1 MKQEMKSTARLA
13 VTAGL
18 CTSLALGGL
27 PLEAIA
33 AEVVVDPAQA
43 AAPSAA
49 DAPATDVA
57 DAAGGGS
64 DESTGDGAVSTDASA
79 EAPSSSDSIPTG
91 DSAKA
96 GSEELGD
103 PADSGNGAGAASGVT
118 ASALTTAPAPVAEP
132 QPTDIAQV
140 IASDGTVRGDYGSL
154 NAAVEA
160 AQDGDTVK
168 LLKDTIDRCN
178 INGITMTLD
187 LNGKILTATEGKNCI
202 QLFGAH
208 LTVMDSSVSGVVP
221 VVSDGYKT
229 VVYESGKLTTT
240 RTGVM
245 VLKGSSLVLKSGTI
259 ESTGNVGVFAGLS
272 GNGSGSFT
280 MDGGY
285 VHAYSGAVGV
295 INEGSKAQIND
306 GVIVSEQNAPVMG
319 NGTQGQGGTEI
330 TVSGGTLIS
339 RCTTDGYNACGI
351 YHPQAGKLTITGGDI
366 FADGGAGVLM
376 RAGSADISGGTI
388 TASGTEPGWIGD
400 KDAMV
405 PCSGIVVDHTSQK
418 YPGEAESDVVSIS
431 GNAVI
436 RCDTGLPAVQAM
448 VSDGESAKG
457 DIVITGGTFDGG
469 KPDDM
474 FIDEELQLEKGDD
487 GSFVV
492 VEKKV
497 AQIGDKTYPSL
508 AKALDAAQDGDT
520 VTLLEDTLSDGGAV
534 VAGERSVT
542 LDLNG
547 KTLDCGSGQIVV
559 EDKANL
565 TFTGGGELKN
575 SATVDSVSSYVVLV
589 RKGAHATFDG
599 AGIAGA
605 YCLYALGDV
614 DIARANMEATGG
626 CAIAVNGSARVVVGS
641 KDATAAENNKNVVV
655 TSANNC
661 VSTQAKESSKDSK
674 VTVYGGTFTGATN
687 PDNPSD
693 PWNCGPVYWASHG
706 TLDIRDGVFT
716 TAAATAAVLQKNGT
730 VKVSGGTFEAK
741 DGFKIDATQKDT
753 TEIVTEITDG
763 TFTGTRA
770 GIYVNAGTGGPI
782 DYAKNFSVKVRG
794 GTFKGGDKERA
805 IYVKPAGAA
814 AAGTKPLEISGGAFD
829 EVVDEG
835 FCAPNYVPDTTPDAD
850 GNYTVEVPED
860 KRVAEIDG
868 RAYPSLQEA
877 LDAAKDGQAVTL
889 LKNTELMKMHRVSGK
904 SVVLDLGGKVLK
916 QAVGGYAIVALNG
929 ADLTIRNGSV
939 FSDFE
944 NNVLYAQQA
953 TVRTE
958 QLTVNADNCIQVGN
972 RQDGGVYWGELILG
986 EGTVLNAKTTGVT
999 VAGPYASDGIP
1010 SEGARLTKLTV
1021 NDGVTIVSQGG
1032 FAVAGNG
1039 TCHGTEINIL
1049 GGELTSGQT
1058 AAVYHP
1064 QVGTLTV
1071 SGGTIT
1077 GVSGIEIRSGELHVS
1092 GDATIR
1098 GTGPF
1103 SVGPNDSGSTTSG
1116 VGIAIA
1122 QHNTKLP
1129 ISVEV
1134 TGAPKVSGVYGLYES
1149 NPQNNSDADLEK
1161 VDISIKGGTFETTDK
1176 ENGAPVQSE
1185 DVEGFVSGGSFNEP
1199 LDGSQ
1204 CADGYGPVQQPD
1216 GSFGVSTE
1224 QSYTVKHLFEKV
1236 DSDDYVED
1244 ESLSKTETLT
1254 GAIGRPTEAEPVNV
1268 EGFTAQPV
1276 AQQTIAADGSTVVEI
1291 RYDRARHTVS
1301 FDSKGGSAAA
1311 GQTVKYG
1318 AQAKKPSD
1326 PTKEGSTFLGW
1337 YIAGTFNK
1345 FDFNTPVTEDIQL
1358 VAHWVLNTY
1367 TVTLD
1372 ANGGEP
1378 IGPIEMS
1385 HGYKLAK
1392 PTATR
1397 AGYTLTGWNDADGK
1411 NVTFPVTVTGDLEL
1425 TAQWKLDAPKV
1436 ALTADEAE
1444 PGVHAGDTVTLIANP
1459 EHALADVTY
1468 TYQWYKGRTAIDGA
1482 TEKTLEVSNK
1492 DGEYTVDVVA
1502 HDGKNTSAAAT
1513 SNSITLSFEKRG
1525 VAVSFAQSAVEKH
1538 ANEIGGAF
1546 VNDITLRA
1554 RAIGEVTYESSDE
1567 KVAAVDAK
1575 TGEVTVKGV
1584 GAATITAKV
1593 AETETHEAAEASYK
1607 LTVTDHDAGTWKTVK
1622 PATCTEA
1629 GEEQRV
1635 CGACGEVLETRAI
1648 EKLAHAAAHVPAKA
1662 ATCTE
1667 DGNIEHWS
1675 CESCGK
1681 LFADAAC
1688 TDEIELTD
1696 TVEKA
1701 LGHDYA
1707 EIVVDPTCT
1716 EGGYTVHECQRC
1728 GDSHTDSKTEA
1739 LGHAEKLAGAA
1750 DATCTEDGYTG
1761 DMVCSVCGEVLQKGE
1776 VVPAAGHKVGA
1787 WKVTKEPTCTEVGRE
1802 ERVCSVCGEKESR
1815 EIPALVHKLEA
1826 VAEIPATIDAAGVK
1840 AHYKCTACG
1849 ELFLDA
1855 EGKQGV
1861 DVAGLVIEKLE
1872 AVTVTF
1878 DDCFDPDTDQ
1888 IVIRLAKGGVIA
1900 DEDLPAD
1907 PEHAGYEFAGWFL
1920 YDTTTHSWGDAFDPT
1935 ASVTADLLVG
1945 AKWKKVDDG
1954 TGDSG
1959 STEKPADKPTK
1970 PSDEPGSGDKDALVQ
1985 TGDSAFAQIVAAFS
1999 AGVAAIG
2006 AGLFSRRR
2014 RNE

>member
-1 MKQEMKSTARLA
+1 MKRGMKSTARLA

-33 AEVVVDPAQA
+33 AEAVVEPAQA
-43 AAPSAA
+43 GTTTAANATEDSGEELTSSDPTPADDAAA
-49 DAPATDVA
+49 DEGVVESDGAGDAGDSDNTAAIGGEAGDEVGSVGTIDGVSQDPATTLSAVP
-57 DAAGGGS
+57 
-64 DESTGDGAVSTDASA
+64 VSTADPKSA
-79 EAPSSSDSIPTG
+79 D
-91 DSAKA
+91 
-96 GSEELGD
+96 
-103 PADSGNGAGAASGVT
+103 V
-118 ASALTTAPAPVAEP
+118 
-132 QPTDIAQV
+132 AQV
-140 IASDGTVRGDYGSL
+140 IAADGTVRGAYDSL
-154 NAAVEA
+154 NTAVDA

-168 LLKDTIDRCN
+168 LLGDATLKGYADDNRYGLGVVK
-178 INGITMTLD
+178 GITLDGGGNTVDCGKYGRGIYVEGSGDANCPRQVTFMNVAITNHVDEGRCIDTRGGYFELTLD
-187 LNGKILTATEGKNCI
+187 DAHLETTGAGNNQALTIGGDHSNLASGHLAPVVITGKSTIEAGDAGYGILTFN
-202 QLFGAH
+202 
-208 LTVMDSSVSGVVP
+208 P
-221 VVSDGYKT
+221 VDLSIVDESKIDGYAALYLKGENSSAGSSGSKIRVADKATICSRNVHNDESSTFGT
-229 VVYESGKLTTT
+229 VVFEDKRISLEIDGATARASTDYVSQVVFGYGVDITGCSVRISGDSRVELAGDEATFADEP
-240 RTGVM
+240 TG
-245 VLKGSSLVLKSGTI
+245 GTI
-259 ESTGNVGVFAGLS
+259 E
-272 GNGSGSFT
+272 
-280 MDGGY
+280 
-285 VHAYSGAVGV
+285 
-295 INEGSKAQIND
+295 
-306 GVIVSEQNAPVMG
+306 
-319 NGTQGQGGTEI
+319 
-330 TVSGGTLIS
+330 
-339 RCTTDGYNACGI
+339 
-351 YHPQAGKLTITGGDI
+351 
-366 FADGGAGVLM
+366 
-376 RAGSADISGGTI
+376 ISGGTFNFKLEDRWCAPDFRPI
-388 TASGTEPGWIGD
+388 DNGD
-400 KDAMV
+400 
-405 PCSGIVVDHTSQK
+405 
-418 YPGEAESDVVSIS
+418 
-431 GNAVI
+431 
-436 RCDTGLPAVQAM
+436 
-448 VSDGESAKG
+448 
-457 DIVITGGTFDGG
+457 GTFG
-469 KPDDM
+469 
-474 FIDEELQLEKGDD
+474 
-487 GSFVV
+487 VA
-492 VEKKV
+492 EKKV

-508 AKALDAAQDGDT
+508 AKAVDAAQDGDT
-520 VTLLEDTLSDGGAV
+520 VTLLEDVLSDGGAV
-534 VAGERSVT
+534 IGGERSIT

-614 DIARANMEATGG
+614 DIVRANMEATGG

-661 VSTQAKESSKDSK
+661 ISTRAKEGSKDSK

-741 DGFKIDATQKDT
+741 DGFKIDATQQDT
-753 TEIVTEITDG
+753 TEIVTEIADG

-782 DYAKNFSVKVRG
+782 DYAKNFSVKVKG

-814 AAGTKPLEISGGAFD
+814 AAGTKPLEISGGTFD
-829 EVVDEG
+829 EAVDADY
-835 FCAPNYVPDTTPDAD
+835 CAPNYVPETTPDAD
-850 GNYTVEVPED
+850 GNYTVEVPAD
-860 KRVAEIDG
+860 KQVAEIDG
-868 RAYPSLQEA
+868 RAYPSVQEA
-877 LDAAKDGQAVTL
+877 LDAAKDGQTVELIKDVAENVVIAEG
-889 LKNTELMKMHRVSGK
+889 KN
-904 SVVLDLGGKVLK
+904 VVLDLGGFKLAAPLTDGANKTSTITVKGSLVLK
-916 QAVGGYAIVALNG
+916 DSTATDAPVVNTDGSITYVS
-929 ADLTIRNGSV
+929 GSV
-939 FSDFE
+939 
-944 NNVLYAQQA
+944 V
-953 TVRTE
+953 
-958 QLTVNADNCIQVGN
+958 C
-972 RQDGGVYWGELILG
+972 
-986 EGTVLNAKTTGVT
+986 
-999 VAGPYASDGIP
+999 P
-1010 SEGARLTKLTV
+1010 KLTV
-1021 NDGVTIVSQGG
+1021 KPYARPVIVEPGGSFTLESGRLYAEDSDGVFVGTAGAEAGGSMVMKGGLIDAQEYGIGVISHSSLIVEGG
-1032 FAVAGNG
+1032 LVRARNNAAVAGNG
-1039 TCHGTEINIL
+1039 AVSPSQGDTNIAIK
-1049 GGELTSGQT
+1049 GGLLRSESTSSSYIACG
-1058 AAVYHP
+1058 VYHP
-1064 QVGTLTV
+1064 QAGTLTV
-1071 SGGTIT
+1071 TGGK
-1077 GVSGIEIRSGELHVS
+1077 IE
-1092 GDATIR
+1092 A
-1098 GTGPF
+1098 
-1103 SVGPNDSGSTTSG
+1103 VGG
-1116 VGIAIA
+1116 VGILMRAGSANITGGEVVA
-1122 QHNTKLP
+1122 SGSMSGYVGDSK
-1129 ISVEV
+1129 VEKV
-1134 TGAPKVSGVYGLYES
+1134 PSSGIVVDRAANYGASTEDDVVNVSGSAMIKADKGQDALSTVLDENDSKKGLI
-1149 NPQNNSDADLEK
+1149 A
-1161 VDISIKGGTFETTDK
+1161 
-1176 ENGAPVQSE
+1176 
-1185 DVEGFVSGGSFNEP
+1185 VSGGELSSKPDLEY
-1199 LDGSQ
+1199 

-1224 QSYTVKHLFEKV
+1224 QSYTVKHLFEAV
-1236 DSDDYVED
+1236 DSDEYVVD
-1244 ESLSKTETLT
+1244 ESLAPVETLT
-1254 GAIGRPTEAEPVNV
+1254 GTIGRPTEAEPVNV
-1268 EGFTAQPV
+1268 KGFTAQPV
-1276 AQQTIAADGSTVVEI
+1276 EQKTIAADGSTIVEV
-1291 RYDRARHTVS
+1291 RYDRTRHAVS
-1301 FDSKGGSAAA
+1301 FDSRGGSAATEQA
-1311 GQTVKYG
+1311 VKYG
-1318 AQAKKPSD
+1318 AKAAEPAK

-1337 YIAGTFNK
+1337 YVSGTFNK

-1378 IGPIEMS
+1378 IEPIEMS
-1385 HGYKLAK
+1385 HGCDLAE

-1397 AGYTLTGWNDADGK
+1397 TGYTLTGWKGTDGK
-1411 NVTFPVTVTGDLEL
+1411 DVTFPVTVTGDLEL

-1436 ALTADEAE
+1436 ALTADKAE
-1444 PGVHAGDTVTLIANP
+1444 PGVHAGDTVTLTANP
-1459 EHALADVTY
+1459 EHALDGVTY
-1468 TYQWYKGRTAIDGA
+1468 TYQWYKGREKIDGA
-1482 TEKTLEVSNK
+1482 IEKTLKVSNK

-1502 HDGKNTSAAAT
+1502 HDGKNASAAAI
-1513 SNSITLSFEKRG
+1513 SNSITLAFEKQG
-1525 VAVSFAQSAVEKH
+1525 VVVSFAQAEVEKH
-1538 ANEIGGAF
+1538 ASEIGDTF
-1546 VNDITLRA
+1546 VNGIALQA
-1554 RAIGEVTYESSDE
+1554 RAIGDVSYESSDNA
-1567 KVAAVDAK
+1567 VATVDAK
-1575 TGEVTVKGV
+1575 TGEVTIQGV
-1584 GAATITAKV
+1584 GEATITAKV
-1593 AETETHEAAEASYK
+1593 AETETHEAAGASYK

-1635 CGACGEVLETRAI
+1635 CGVCGEVLETRAI
-1648 EKLAHAAAHVPAKA
+1648 EKLTHAAAHVPAKA

-1701 LGHDYA
+1701 LGHDCA

-1716 EGGYTVHECQRC
+1716 EDGYTVHECQRC
-1728 GDSHTDSKTEA
+1728 GDSYTDSKTEA
-1739 LGHAEKLAGAA
+1739 LGHAEKLVGAA

-1761 DMVCSVCGEVLQKGE
+1761 DMVCSACGEVLRKGE

-1787 WKVTKEPTCTEVGRE
+1787 WKVAKEPTCTEAGRE
-1802 ERVCSVCGEKESR
+1802 ERTCSMCGEKESR
-1815 EIPALVHKLEA
+1815 EIPSLGHKLEA

-1861 DVAGLVIEKLE
+1861 DAAGLVIEKLE

-1920 YDTTTHSWGDAFDPT
+1920 YDTTTHSWGDAFNPT
-1935 ASVTADLLVG
+1935 APVTADLLVG
-1945 AKWKKVDDG
+1945 AKWKKVDEG